1 MMKDWFLTLTGRI
14 DPRDCGEQ
22 GADTSETGN
31 TLVAPCTAVTISVN
45 QQGTVAKKASAM
57 IRQVQEK
64 SVLLPSD
71 VRLLPGLGGVLAGDH
86 HLLVG
91 VDHQLA
97 GRPVQR
103 EGREMPGP

>member
-1 MMKDWFLTLTGRI
+1 MDLCDSGE
-14 DPRDCGEQ
+14 DCADARQAGNASVTPGTPGLSSVYDQ
-22 GADTSETGN
+22 GA
-31 TLVAPCTAVTISVN
+31 VAEKPPTA
-45 QQGTVAKKASAM
+45 G
-57 IRQVQEK
+57 RQVQEK

-71 VRLLPGLGGVLAGDH
+71 VRLLPGLCVVLAGDH

-97 GRPVQR
+97 GRPGQR

>member
-1 MMKDWFLTLTGRI
+1 MKDLRLTCRLDLCDSGE
-14 DPRDCGEQ
+14 DCADARQAGNAPVTPGTPGFYDQ
-22 GADTSETGN
+22 GA
-31 TLVAPCTAVTISVN
+31 VAEKPPTA
-45 QQGTVAKKASAM
+45 G
-57 IRQVQEK
+57 RQVQEK

-71 VRLLPGLGGVLAGDH
+71 VRLLPRLGVVLAGDH

>member
-1 MMKDWFLTLTGRI
+1 MDLCDSGE
-14 DPRDCGEQ
+14 DCADARQAGNASVTPGPSFYDQ
-22 GADTSETGN
+22 GA
-31 TLVAPCTAVTISVN
+31 
-45 QQGTVAKKASAM
+45 VAKKPPTAG
-57 IRQVQEK
+57 RQVQEK

-71 VRLLPGLGGVLAGDH
+71 VRLLPRLGVVLAGDH